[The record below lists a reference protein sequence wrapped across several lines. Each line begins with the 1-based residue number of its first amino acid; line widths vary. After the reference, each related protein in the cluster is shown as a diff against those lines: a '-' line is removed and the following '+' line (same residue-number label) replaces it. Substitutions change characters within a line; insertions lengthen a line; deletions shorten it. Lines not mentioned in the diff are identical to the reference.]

1 MKVVFT
7 ELARLELL
15 DAIDYYEL
23 EFSGL
28 GKRFQQEVKSAIKR
42 IIQYPDAWPSERN
55 GIRKYVMHK
64 FPYKLIY
71 SLEPDHILIIAVA
84 HQHRKPDY
92 WVDR

>member
-7 ELARLELL
+7 ELAHAELL
-15 DAIDYYEL
+15 DACDYYEL

-28 GKRFQQEVKSAIKR
+28 GKRFQQEIQQVINR
-42 IIQYPDAWPSERN
+42 IIQFPFAWPNEKN
-55 GIRKYVMHK
+55 DIRKYLMHK
-64 FPYKLIY
+64 FPYKILYSIEKNHLLIVA
-71 SLEPDHILIIAVA
+71 IA

>member
-71 SLEPDHILIIAVA
+71 SLEQDHILIIAVA

>member
-71 SLEPDHILIIAVA
+71 SLEQDHILIIVVA

>member
-42 IIQYPDAWPSERN
+42 IIQYPDAWPSEQN

-71 SLEPDHILIIAVA
+71 SLE
-84 HQHRKPDY
+84 
-92 WVDR
+92 